1 MHGYTCRVRWCRL
14 GPPALNGPG
23 GMRRGGSC
31 LRQLRQTW
39 QICQALYEAARHGH
53 GPPARRRARR
63 IPLAPRIP
71 PGRAEFFAAVV
82 TQKLH
87 LKRLISAPCVFGAA
101 KENLMVGTHADDP
114 LKTRMS
120 KKYLESCSAVLG
132 LEDAKPSKICGRKV
146 SEEWDLAIQEE
157 PKPQNIKLMQ
167 SGVGKLQFL
176 RQEYPEIIFALKCKC
191 FVHFESE

>member
-1 MHGYTCRVRWCRL
+1 MFWSIYNIVKP
-14 GPPALNGPG
+14 GPAN
-23 GMRRGGSC
+23 
-31 LRQLRQTW
+31 
-39 QICQALYEAARHGH
+39 IF
-53 GPPARRRARR
+53 